1 MHVQSRRQRAAV
13 ARWCRAH
20 SQRRACQQQN
30 ACEDTLPTHVHADWA
45 SGTAVVPKRSS
56 RRVCSDRVSSRR
68 SPRLAR
74 VTSSWGRVQSR
85 VNNPADGMHLAPRGA
100 AALLRVV
107 RAAPPVHSSLGLAR
121 CPALLPREALRP
133 WRPSAAAGA
142 FRCLYARPRYA
153 KPRSTGSTGST
164 GAADANAAEA
174 AEAIDI
180 QPPFAVRAGLVGA
193 ATALMTPLFPVIGFN
208 QLVRLSAH
216 WRTHAVRHSP
226 TYTHTHSRTARARA
240 RAHTHTH
247 TQSHMYGDTHIL
259 DHYSLAHTST
269 GVQIRRPGDALGS
282 HGRYGSCT

>member
-1 MHVQSRRQRAAV
+1 
-13 ARWCRAH
+13 
-20 SQRRACQQQN
+20 
-30 ACEDTLPTHVHADWA
+30 
-45 SGTAVVPKRSS
+45 
-56 RRVCSDRVSSRR
+56 
-68 SPRLAR
+68 
-74 VTSSWGRVQSR
+74 
-85 VNNPADGMHLAPRGA
+85 MHLAPRGA

-133 WRPSAAAGA
+133 WRPLAAAGA

-240 RAHTHTH
+240 HTHTH
-247 TQSHMYGDTHIL
+247 THTHKATCTETPTYSITTHSRTLAQVFRFVDPETRLVLTGGMALAPDLPAGNQSVWMTTATRYAYMQTATHTHI
-259 DHYSLAHTST
+259 HQAAVCSLT
-269 GVQIRRPGDALGS
+269 QP
-282 HGRYGSCT
+282 

>member
-1 MHVQSRRQRAAV
+1 MRWYAACREACTCRVGGSALPSRAGAGL
-13 ARWCRAH
+13 
-20 SQRRACQQQN
+20 
-30 ACEDTLPTHVHADWA
+30 TLSD
-45 SGTAVVPKRSS
+45 VPASS
-56 RRVCSDRVSSRR
+56 RTPARTRFRPTSMLAGRPAPLSFPSAPPAEFALTACRVDGRH
-68 SPRLAR
+68 LAR
-74 VTSSWGRVQSR
+74 VTSNWGRVHCSGR
-85 VNNPADGMHLAPRGA
+85 VNPAVGMHLAPRGA

-226 TYTHTHSRTARARA
+226 TYTHTHSRTARART
-240 RAHTHTH
+240 HTHTH
-247 TQSHMYGDTHIL
+247 TKPHVRRHPHTR
-259 DHYSLAHTST
+259 SLLTRAH
-269 GVQIRRPGDALGS
+269 
-282 HGRYGSCT
+282 